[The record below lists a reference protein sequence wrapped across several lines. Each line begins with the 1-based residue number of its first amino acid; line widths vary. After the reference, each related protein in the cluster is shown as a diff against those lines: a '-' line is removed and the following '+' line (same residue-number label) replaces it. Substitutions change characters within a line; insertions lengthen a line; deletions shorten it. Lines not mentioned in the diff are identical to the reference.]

1 MTDSRQLLEEYA
13 RNGSEEAFRELVTRH
28 LALVYSTAIRL
39 VGGDVHLAEDVAQTV
54 FVDLARKAR
63 TLPGDV
69 MLGGWLHRDTC
80 FVAAKTM
87 RSQRRRQFREREAM
101 EMNTLQDDPG
111 ASLRQVAPILDE
123 AIDQLGREDRTAILL
138 RFFEQRDFSSVGE
151 ALGSNEDAARMRVN
165 RALEKLHS
173 LLIHRGVAL
182 SAVALGTVLTAK
194 AVTAAPAGLAVTV
207 SSVALAGAAAGAG
220 TTVTLLHLMAK
231 TKLQLGVAA
240 LVVAGATTAL
250 VVQHQSQ
257 TRLQEENDSFRQQVA
272 RLKSDSEIVS
282 NLAVQAKQ
290 PAALQG
296 NPSDELLRL
305 RGEVAAYRRQ
315 IDDLDKLRQE
325 NQKLR
330 AQVAAQSGS
339 SGFTNQ
345 VPLEDQYIL
354 QQTHAVEA
362 MNTLLTAVKSYVTN
376 HAGQYPD
383 GFDQLTSSG
392 DLATTNLAGNLKLDD
407 FELTKDGWTDPN
419 GGKTIL
425 NLRVPMPRAGR
436 QSVMVLGGISD
447 DGVIHTSVLNVG
459 GSE

>member
-1 MTDSRQLLEEYA
+1 MTDSQQLLAEYA
-13 RNGSEEAFRELVTRH
+13 RNGSEEAFRELVTRY

-39 VGGDVHLAEDVAQTV
+39 VVGDAHLAEDVAQTV
-54 FVDLARKAR
+54 FVDLTRKAR

-87 RSQRRRQFREREAM
+87 RGQRRRQFREREAM
-101 EMNTLQDDPG
+101 EMNILQDDSG

-123 AIDQLGREDRTAILL
+123 AIDQLGSEDRTAILL
-138 RFFEQRDFSSVGE
+138 RFFEQRDFRSVGE

-173 LLIHRGVAL
+173 LLTHRGVAL
-182 SAVALGTVLTAK
+182 SAVTLGTVLTAG
-194 AVTAAPAGLAVTV
+194 AVHAAPAGLAVTI
-207 SSVALAGAAAGAG
+207 SSVALAGAAAGTG
-220 TTVTLLHLMAK
+220 TAFTLLNLMAK
-231 TKLQLGVAA
+231 TKLLLGVAA
-240 LVVAGATTAL
+240 LVVAGATSAL
-250 VVQHQSQ
+250 IVQHQSQ
-257 TRLQEENDSFRQQVA
+257 ARLQAENDSFRQEVA
-272 RLKSDSEIVS
+272 RLKADSESSLAGQS
-282 NLAVQAKQ
+282 NQ
-290 PAALQG
+290 PATLPG

-315 IDDLDKLRQE
+315 TDDLGKLRQE
-325 NQKLR
+325 NWKLR
-330 AQVAAQSGS
+330 AQVAAQSES
-339 SGFTNQ
+339 SGSTNQ

-362 MNTLLTAVKSYVTN
+362 ISTLLAAVKSYVTN

-383 GFDQLTSSG
+383 NFDQLIASG
-392 DLATTNLAGNLKLDD
+392 DLATTNFAGHLGLDD
-407 FELTKDGWTDPN
+407 FELMKDGWVDPS

-447 DGVIHTSVLNVG
+447 DGVVHTSTLNVA
-459 GSE
+459 E